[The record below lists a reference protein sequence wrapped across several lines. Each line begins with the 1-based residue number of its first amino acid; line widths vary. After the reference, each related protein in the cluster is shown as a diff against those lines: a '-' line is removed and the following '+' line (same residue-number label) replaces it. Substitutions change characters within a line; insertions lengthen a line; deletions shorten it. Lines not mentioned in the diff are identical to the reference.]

1 MSGPQLNNCDREVE
15 RFYGSR
21 DWKAG
26 ARPQLQGAEDFTPIL
41 QYARLWR
48 GRNNYVWSRAFADWL
63 I

>member
-26 ARPQLQGAEDFTPIL
+26 ARPQLQGAEDFTPFCNTHDKGVGGITTS
-41 QYARLWR
+41 
-48 GRNNYVWSRAFADWL
+48 GRML
-63 I
+63 LPTG